1 MSKRM
6 KENLPY
12 LQILAKCK
20 PKLRKVIIEH
30 GPTDVI
36 ISICECAYNLLK
48 GTVPISTNQKRY
60 LSRHKKH
67 LRTLANKKISRTKKK
82 KLLTQKGGNVLTAL
96 LPPVLSVLG
105 SLLLK

>member
-6 KENLPY
+6 KGNLPY

-30 GPTDVI
+30 GPTDII

-48 GTVPISTNQKRY
+48 GTVLISTNQKRH
-60 LSRHKKH
+60 LSRHKEH

-82 KLLTQKGGNVLTAL
+82 KLLTQKGGNVLAAL
-96 LPPVLSVLG
+96 LPPVLSVLR

>member
-48 GTVPISTNQKRY
+48 GTVPISTNQKRN
-60 LSRHKKH
+60 LSRHKEH

-82 KLLTQKGGNVLTAL
+82 KLLTQKGGNVLAAL

-105 SLLLK
+105 SLLVK